1 MNIAISIENEIIRE
15 GLIKIISDGVLI
27 SNFHLIDKNQLE
39 ESGTFQNFHLVIIDN
54 KQLVKY
60 LKKISKLIEENSKV
74 KFFIFS
80 SKKLSHKRIKMI
92 EDLSIMLI
100 KSDFSSD
107 DILSLIE
114 SSFIL
119 NRPQRFQFK
128 VKSKLLGIDPVEL
141 LSNRELQI
149 AILMARG
156 FTTKEISEEN
166 KLSMSTVS
174 TYKSRIFQ
182 KTKTNNLVEML
193 DLFRY

>member
-27 SNFHLIDKNQLE
+27 SNVHLIDKNQLD
-39 ESGTFQNFHLVIIDN
+39 ESGTIQNFHLVILDD
-54 KQLVKY
+54 KKLVKY
-60 LKKISKLIEENSKV
+60 LKKISKLIEEHSKV

-80 SKKLSHKRIKMI
+80 GKKLSQERMKMI
-92 EDLSIMLI
+92 EDHSIMLI

-107 DILSLIE
+107 NVLSLIE
-114 SSFIL
+114 TSFYL

>member
-39 ESGTFQNFHLVIIDN
+39 GSGTFQNFHLVIIDN

-92 EDLSIMLI
+92 EDLSIMWI
-100 KSDFSSD
+100 KSDLSSD
-107 DILSLIE
+107 AILSLIE
-114 SSFIL
+114 SSYIL

-149 AILMARG
+149 AIR
-156 FTTKEISEEN
+156 
-166 KLSMSTVS
+166 
-174 TYKSRIFQ
+174 RII
-182 KTKTNNLVEML
+182 
-193 DLFRY
+193 